1 MRGTLGLVTS
11 IVAAATAMTLSAAPA
26 SATVHEIVGQ
36 WCAGHDEL
44 APPGISGGSS
54 SENIG
59 RPLAASG
66 VVSLTPYL
74 DSVLIDIDFD
84 HPAVQVVA
92 TRAPRE
98 LFPGGP
104 YAYPLEPRGPFTRCR
119 NLRS

>member
-1 MRGTLGLVTS
+1 MRRTLGLATT
-11 IVAAATAMTLSAAPA
+11 IVAAATAITMSAPPA

-36 WCAGHDEL
+36 WCAGHHEL

-54 SENIG
+54 SENIA

-66 VVSLTPYL
+66 VVTLTPYL

-84 HPAVQVVA
+84 HPAVKVVA
-92 TRAPRE
+92 TGTPQE

-104 YAYPLEPRGPFTRCR
+104 YAYPLQPEGPFTRCR
-119 NLRS
+119 NLRP